1 MRILK
6 CPVCKE
12 AMIVAAYGS
21 VEIDSCAVCGGI
33 WLDRGELEAL
43 VGRPV
48 APHDKPDPSLGPPD
62 RDCPVCVAKLA
73 KDRYGRPPYGGQVV
87 IDRCPHGDGIWLDA
101 GEMEQILDA
110 YRQAPAEPGHS
121 HHDEHAGGALTQF
134 FHGHSPKPAG
144 SPKSQ

>member
-1 MRILK
+1 VRILK
-6 CPVCKE
+6 CPVCQE
-12 AMIVAAYGS
+12 AMIVAAHGS

-48 APHDKPDPSLGPPD
+48 ASHDKPDPSLGPPD
-62 RDCPVCVAKLA
+62 RDCPICVAKLV
-73 KDRYGRPPYGGQVV
+73 KDRYERTQVV

-101 GEMEQILDA
+101 GELEQILEA
-110 YRQAPAEPGHS
+110 YRQSPAEPGH

-134 FHGHSPKPAG
+134 FSGRAPRKPSPQG
-144 SPKSQ
+144 

>member
-1 MRILK
+1 VRILK
-6 CPVCKE
+6 CPVCQE
-12 AMIVAAYGS
+12 AMIVAAHGS

-48 APHDKPDPSLGPPD
+48 ASHDKPDPSLGPPD
-62 RDCPVCVAKLA
+62 RDCPICVAKLV
-73 KDRYGRPPYGGQVV
+73 KDRYERTQVV

-101 GEMEQILDA
+101 GELEQILEA
-110 YRQAPAEPGHS
+110 YGKSPAEPGH

-134 FHGHSPKPAG
+134 FSGRAPRKPSPQG
-144 SPKSQ
+144 

>member
-1 MRILK
+1 VRILK

-12 AMIVAAYGS
+12 AMIVAAYGA

-48 APHDKPDPSLGPPD
+48 APHDNPDPSLGPPD
-62 RDCPVCVAKLA
+62 RDCPICVAKLA
-73 KDRYGRPPYGGQVV
+73 KDRYGSTQVV
-87 IDRCPHGDGIWLDA
+87 IDRCPHGDGVWLDA
-101 GEMEQILDA
+101 GELVQILDA
-110 YRQAPAEPGHS
+110 YHQSQAEPGH

-134 FHGHSPKPAG
+134 FGRRSPKKP
-144 SPKSQ
+144 SPKG